1 MRFLG
6 SGIILVIPH
15 QLATSPTPSAKAMRS
30 YVVTM
35 MILLS
40 VCLCEAFLPGI
51 SSKWVRNVAS
61 AKQHA
66 GWEKLTPLFLT
77 TADFKNGMTIE
88 LGMWKN
94 VVEYYFHID

>member
-6 SGIILVIPH
+6 SCIILVNPR
-15 QLATSPTPSAKAMRS
+15 QLATSSTPSAKAMRL
-30 YVVTM
+30 YVVPL

-40 VCLCEAFLPGI
+40 LCLCEAFLPGI
-51 SSKWVRNVAS
+51 SSKWIRNVAS

-88 LGMWKN
+88 LGMWKTLWN
-94 VVEYYFHID
+94 TIFI